1 MSWLRLFYT
10 LFVAT
15 LGAQEPQAL
24 VLGKPVFGRGAGGV
38 AQARQIAS
46 EIRSALMGEYAR
58 THGLA
63 ATATEIAAVRRRMGL
78 DGRGASKLVE
88 GYRQDLLRSGLDE
101 TTAAER
107 VREFTQ
113 RANARD
119 EQMVLDLI
127 QWWKVGRAVF
137 EEYGGGRVRLSAF
150 GFQEPMDALERF
162 LVVEER
168 RGSFTFPD
176 GRVREMVWAVFQ
188 DKGGGDGTVSGAR
201 AREIYAKPLWEQ
213 AR

>member
-1 MSWLRLFYT
+1 MA
-10 LFVAT
+10 LFVVT

-38 AQARQIAS
+38 AQAKQIAS

-63 ATATEIAAVRRRMGL
+63 ATAAEIAAVRGRMGFE
-78 DGRGASKLVE
+78 GRGASSKLTE
-88 GYRQDLLRSGLDE
+88 QYRQDLLRSGLDAK
-101 TTAAER
+101 TATAR
-107 VREFTQ
+107 VSEFTE
-113 RANARD
+113 RANAR
-119 EQMVLDLI
+119 EQQMVLDLI

-150 GFQEPMDALERF
+150 GFQDPMDAMERF
-162 LVVEER
+162 LVEEER

-176 GRVREMVWAVFQ
+176 ARVRALVWAVFQ
-188 DKGGGDGTVSGAR
+188 DKSGGDGTVSGAR